1 MVLLAGQEVAE
12 QVGYQWLI
20 LTPWKWCKLHFI
32 PGAKLGKKIAWCTAA
47 ANKLKWKVY
56 MLVWA
61 VFEPEIV
68 SHGALPLDLPGA
80 YSKI

>member
-1 MVLLAGQEVAE
+1 VRRAKKSSARVERGGLRNKL
-12 QVGYQWLI
+12 W
-20 LTPWKWCKLHFI
+20 PWWA
-32 PGAKLGKKIAWCTAA
+32 GAKLGKKIAWCTAA

>member
-1 MVLLAGQEVAE
+1 MTLRVILLRIIATRPSYISSRGEARQ
-12 QVGYQWLI
+12 
-20 LTPWKWCKLHFI
+20 
-32 PGAKLGKKIAWCTAA
+32 KIAWCTAA
-47 ANKLKWKVY
+47 TNKLKRKVY

>member
-1 MVLLAGQEVAE
+1 MTCIALVKVTTW
-12 QVGYQWLI
+12 GYRGEARQ
-20 LTPWKWCKLHFI
+20 
-32 PGAKLGKKIAWCTAA
+32 KIAWCTAA
-47 ANKLKWKVY
+47 TNKLKWKVY
-56 MLVWA
+56 MLVWV

>member
-1 MVLLAGQEVAE
+1 LTAE
-12 QVGYQWLI
+12 RRGEARQ
-20 LTPWKWCKLHFI
+20 
-32 PGAKLGKKIAWCTAA
+32 KIAWCIKA

-68 SHGALPLDLPGA
+68 NHGALPLDLPGA